1 MYKGNQKR
9 LAVINDFSGFGRC
22 SLTVSLP
29 IVSSFGIQCC
39 CLPTAVFS
47 NHTGYKNYYFDD
59 YTDKMQEFTKNW
71 ELLELSFDG
80 IYSGLLGSAEQ
91 VDIVIDF
98 IGRFKDENT
107 RLIVDPV
114 MGDNGVLYSTCT
126 DSMRKELRKLAAMAD
141 IVTPNLTELCFL
153 TDTPY
158 SGDLPRKRICAMADE
173 LCKRGSRSVVVT
185 GIVSGNVIS
194 NLIYSREGHCFIS
207 SLKQG
212 IERAGTGDVFSSV
225 IAAAVVNGEPL
236 RDAVLKAV
244 RLIGRAGR
252 LSDELE
258 IPPENGICFEK
269 LMSLNI

>member
-1 MYKGNQKR
+1 MYKGKQKK

-39 CLPTAVFS
+39 CLPTAIFS
-47 NHTGYKNYYFDD
+47 NHTGYKNYFFDD
-59 YTDKMQEFTKNW
+59 YTEKMTEFTKNW

-80 IYSGLLGSAEQ
+80 IYSGFLGSAEQ
-91 VDIVIDF
+91 VDIVIGF
-98 IGRFKDENT
+98 INRFKGEKT

-126 DSMRKELRKLAAMAD
+126 VEMRKELKKLAAMAD

-158 SGDLPRKRICAMADE
+158 NRYLPREQICKMAAE
-173 LCKRGSRSVVVT
+173 LCERGSENVVVT
-185 GIVSGNVIS
+185 GIVKGDVIS
-194 NLIYSREGHCFIS
+194 NLIYSRNGHCFVS
-207 SLKQG
+207 SLKHG

-225 IAAAVVNGEPL
+225 VAASVVNGEPL
-236 RDAVLKAV
+236 RNAVLTAS
-244 RLIGRAGR
+244 RLIGKAGR

-269 LMSLNI
+269 FMHLDL